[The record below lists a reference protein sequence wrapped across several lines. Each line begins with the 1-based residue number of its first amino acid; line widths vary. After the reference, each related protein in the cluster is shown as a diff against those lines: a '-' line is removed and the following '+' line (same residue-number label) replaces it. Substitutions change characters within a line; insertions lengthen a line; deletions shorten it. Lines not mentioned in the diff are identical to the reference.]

1 MTDEQD
7 RMAQEAEKQA
17 PTQAPAGDGGV
28 VQEDDQG
35 AATTRGP
42 ETDPEDQED
51 GRTPPPDDLS
61 QDPAYEPEDEG
72 LKNIKG
78 G

>member
-1 MTDEQD
+1 MTEEQ
-7 RMAQEAEKQA
+7 EKQGQESA
-17 PTQAPAGDGGV
+17 KQSPTQPPAGDGGV
-28 VQEDDQG
+28 VQEGDQES
-35 AATTRGP
+35 TTPGP

-61 QDPAYEPEDEG
+61 EDPAYEPEDED
-72 LKNIKG
+72 LKDIKG